1 MLALGRHPALRR
13 RVLALAAARPVPF
26 EKVVAAAV
34 G

>member
-1 MLALGRHPALRR
+1 MLALARHRAVRR
-13 RVLALAAARPVPF
+13 RVLALAAARPIPF